1 MNMWRKTI
9 GDQRGIAAPLAMYTL
24 VLLSVLMLAFVSMAA
39 HEPQVSRNLVDL
51 TQARYAADAG
61 VEWAF
66 DTLVA
71 TPNWS
76 TVLQA
81 AGGNCVSTPMV
92 SNQTLPGLTA
102 AFGTY
107 TVVVRNDTC
116 NGDTAITGYRD
127 PITGGPALDVAP
139 GSATVDNNSILIL
152 TSTGTVNGVTR
163 QIQVVAHRSK
173 LNRGFPGAVSEPG
186 LQADTFNSTTNFQF
200 DGRDYNRDGTFGP
213 GNGLT
218 NLRYG
223 IATQPGVQAN
233 IAPTTYE
240 ANAESAFNTAAKRAN
255 VIGLQDPIHA
265 LVDPPGPPGT
275 RTGRD
280 AIAASTDLTPTN
292 MNAFLNAV
300 AAFPTTNIIQ
310 STMACPMVMTSS
322 GTANLPT
329 LTNGCGVNKPINLGT
344 TSAPTLTYFRGEL
357 DTSSMFTGLRLQGG
371 ATIQGAGI
379 LVVEDGDLSVNVN
392 NLRWDGIIMVVGRY
406 VGSGFRAGS
415 NTTIYGAF
423 VSMETIGNEAP
434 GFYEFLNQSGS
445 LTIRYSKQNIDM
457 AWGMRALHRISSWKE
472 L

>member
-1 MNMWRKTI
+1 MNMWRKTM
-9 GDQRGIAAPLAMYTL
+9 GNQRGIAAPLAMYTL

-39 HEPQVSRNLVDL
+39 QEPQVSRNLVDM

-76 TVLQA
+76 TILQT
-81 AGGNCVSTPMV
+81 GGGSMV

-107 TVVVRNDTC
+107 TVVARNDTLA
-116 NGDTAITGYRD
+116 GDRVITGQA
-127 PITGGPALDVAP
+127 TLDVAP
-139 GSATVDNNSILIL
+139 GSATVDNNGILIL

-163 QIQVVAHRSK
+163 QIQVVVRR
-173 LNRGFPGAVSEPG
+173 LQLPPFPGAVNEPG
-186 LQADTFNSTTNFQF
+186 LQADTFNSTTNFQI

-213 GNGLT
+213 GSGLT
-218 NLRYG
+218 NLKFG

-233 IAPTTYE
+233 MAPTTFE
-240 ANAESAFNTAAKRAN
+240 QNAEAPFNTAEERAR
-255 VIGLQDPIHA
+255 VIGKQDPNHA
-265 LVDPPGPPGT
+265 LVDPAGPPGT

-280 AIAASTDLTPTN
+280 TIAWSNSLTPTN
-292 MNAFLNAV
+292 MNTFLNAL
-300 AAFPTTNIIQ
+300 AAFPMTNVLQ
-310 STMACPMVMTSS
+310 STMACPMVMSS
-322 GTANLPT
+322 SATANAPT

-344 TSAPTLTYFRGEL
+344 TSAPTLTYFRGDL
-357 DTSSMFTGLRLQGG
+357 DTSSMFTGLKLQGG
-371 ATIQGAGI
+371 GTIQGAGI
-379 LVVEDGDLSVNVN
+379 LVVEDGDLSVNVS
-392 NLRWDGIIMVVGRY
+392 NLRWDGIVMVVGRY

-415 NTTIYGAF
+415 NSTNYGAF

-434 GFYEFLNQSGS
+434 GFYEFLNQAGS
-445 LTIRYSKQNIDM
+445 LTLRNSQQNIDM
-457 AWGMRALHRISSWKE
+457 VQGMRALHRISSWRE